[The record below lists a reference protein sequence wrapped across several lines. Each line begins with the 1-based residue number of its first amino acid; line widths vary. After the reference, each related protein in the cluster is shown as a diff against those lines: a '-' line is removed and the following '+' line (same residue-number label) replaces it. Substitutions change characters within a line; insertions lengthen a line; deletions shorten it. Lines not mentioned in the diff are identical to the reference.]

1 MADKKLSFKKHGNNL
16 LVVDNGN
23 TLVVLEDALNAQGEP
38 QVSVSLQAE
47 GEVLARQDHL
57 WDGQDLAKIDV
68 DTSLSHLGASVA
80 EQSTAG
86 FLSSTNN
93 VLLSAASAVAAG
105 GAAGGSGG
113 SAAPT
118 STTPTASTTPSTTT
132 PSTTSTPLTTDTQ
145 TSALTQVFN
154 ITGNNQA
161 NRLVGNASANV
172 LDGAGGD
179 DILQGAGG
187 DDTLIGGTGQ
197 DTAVYKGHAAD
208 YAISYDAATD
218 TWQVRDLNAAD
229 GDEGT
234 DTLSG
239 VERLQFSNGSLGL
252 VSPVR
257 DAQGNILIGARLV
270 GTTGADVLPTGS
282 GYTAVGGGGD
292 DI

>member
-1 MADKKLSFKKHGNNL
+1 MLQTIALTARPTTPESNVPAYRVTPGSTVALKIDKSMADKKLSFKKHGNNL

-47 GEVLARQDHL
+47 AGGEVLAYKDHQTVEYKDHL
-57 WDGQDLAKIDV
+57 WDGQDLAKIDI

-86 FLSSTNN
+86 FLSSTSN

-105 GAAGGSGG
+105 GAGGGSGG

-132 PSTTSTPLTTDTQ
+132 PSTTASTDTQ

-208 YAISYDAATD
+208 YAISYDAAK
-218 TWQVRDLNAAD
+218 
-229 GDEGT
+229 
-234 DTLSG
+234 LSSSCLHL
-239 VERLQFSNGSLGL
+239 R
-252 VSPVR
+252 R
-257 DAQGNILIGARLV
+257 HAHA
-270 GTTGADVLPTGS
+270 
-282 GYTAVGGGGD
+282 GGHLW
-292 DI
+292 ISAFAEMTRSYV